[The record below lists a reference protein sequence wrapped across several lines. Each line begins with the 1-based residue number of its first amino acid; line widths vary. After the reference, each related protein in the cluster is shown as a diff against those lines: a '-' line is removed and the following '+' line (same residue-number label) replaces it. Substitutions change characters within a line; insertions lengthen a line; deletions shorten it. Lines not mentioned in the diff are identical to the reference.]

1 MKKPKRKSK
10 EPGFSEAYSKSVEY
24 NLTILK
30 YTWPFSAIFVGG
42 LLILA
47 QFYLEEA
54 SPLIIFLLFL
64 FGVIVNLIYYKWIRS
79 R

>member
-1 MKKPKRKSK
+1 MKKTKRKYK
-10 EPGFSEAYSKSVEY
+10 EPGLSEAYNKSVES

-30 YTWPFSAIFVGG
+30 YTWTFYIIFIGG

-54 SPLIIFLLFL
+54 SPLIIILLAL
-64 FGVIVNLIYYKWIRS
+64 FGIVVNLIYYKWIRN